1 MNTLQYLIKFDT
13 NADKINASVNKL
25 DTSLNNVG
33 KDVAKLRDK
42 FSSAMKT
49 INSKINTIRLDS
61 LVNNIGHVADGL
73 DSLSA
78 PGLKLGSTMSDLE
91 AITGVTGTKLKEIE
105 GYARQNAKTFGG
117 EASEGIESYKL
128 ILSQLNPEIAKAPKA
143 LQAMGTSV
151 SVLSKTMGNDA
162 GAATEV
168 LTTAMNQYQ
177 VSTQDPI
184 KASEEMARMM
194 NIMAAAAKEGSAELP
209 QQKQA
214 LEQSGMAAK
223 AAKLQFQEHAAAI
236 QVLDKA
242 GKKGAE
248 GGVALRNTLAIL
260 STGRFLPKDVRQE
273 LQGAGVDINTLGDQS
288 LSFTDRLR
296 PLKKIMGDS
305 ALVTKLFGRE
315 NANAALALVSGIEEQ
330 DRLKQAIVGTNTAIE
345 QANIVM
351 ESQAEKNSRLKARVD
366 DFKISMFN
374 ATGGAL
380 GYASALGDVSRDV
393 GNLIP
398 LFAGFGKMMQFVTS
412 AEKMQALWTGVVTV
426 ATHAWTGA
434 QWLLN
439 AAMTANPIGLII
451 VGVAALIAGITW
463 LVSKT
468 EGWGAAWKH
477 TVNGAKL
484 IFKAWVSSAKL
495 QFLAVVNGM
504 MIGINKIKKGWYEF
518 KKAVGIGDATE
529 NQNAIDK
536 INSDTQR
543 RKKEIIDA
551 GKEVA
556 KNVLAARDEFGKAIG
571 SVKFKKEA
579 GDETTASG
587 GGITAPTIPGTSL
600 KKPNENA
607 GGAGGAGG
615 KTNKAIATG
624 GSKHNYIT
632 ISLQS
637 LIDKLEIKGND
648 FKENSRQL
656 QDQSTDALLRTL
668 ALATTAGN

>member
-1 MNTLQYLIKFDT
+1 MSTLNYQIKFDS
-13 NADKINASVNKL
+13 NADKINASVNRL

-33 KDVAKLRDK
+33 KDVVKLRDK
-42 FSSAMKT
+42 FGRAMDK

-61 LVNNIGHVADGL
+61 IVNNISHVSNGL
-73 DSLSA
+73 DSLSQ
-78 PGLKLGSTMSDLE
+78 PGIKLGSTLSDLS
-91 AITGVTGTKLKEIE
+91 AITDVTGQKLKEIE

-117 EASEGIESYKL
+117 DAADGVESYKL
-128 ILSQLNPEIAKAPKA
+128 ILSQLTPEIAKAPKA
-143 LQAMGTSV
+143 LQAMGESV
-151 SVLSKTMGNDA
+151 SVLSKTMNNDA

-177 VSTQDPI
+177 VSTKDPI
-184 KASEEMARMM
+184 QASKEMARMM

-209 QQKQA
+209 QQKEA

-223 AAKLQFQEHAAAI
+223 AAKLRFEEHAAAI

-242 GKKGAE
+242 GKKGSE

-260 STGRFLPKDVRQE
+260 STGRFLPKDVQKE
-273 LQGAGVDINTLGDQS
+273 LQAAGVDINTLSDKS
-288 LSFTDRLR
+288 LSFTERLK
-296 PLKKIMGDS
+296 PLRKVMGDS

-315 NANAALALVSGIEEQ
+315 NSNAALALIAGIEEQ
-330 DRLKQAIVGTNTAIE
+330 DRLSQAIVGTNTARE

-380 GYASALGDVSRDV
+380 GYASALGNVAFDI

-398 LFAGFGKMMQFVTS
+398 LFAGFGKMLAFVTN
-412 AEKMQALWTGVVTV
+412 AEKMQALWTGIVAG
-426 ATHAWTGA
+426 ATHVWTAA

-451 VGVAALIAGITW
+451 VGVAALIAAIAWVAT
-463 LVSKT
+463 KT
-468 EGWGAAWKH
+468 EGWGEAWKN
-477 TVNGAKL
+477 TIQGAKL
-484 IFKAWVSSAKL
+484 TIKTFVSIAKL
-495 QFLAVVNGM
+495 NFLTLVNGI
-504 MIGINKIKKGWYEF
+504 MIGINKIKKGWYQF
-518 KKAVGIGDATE
+518 KDAVGMGDSSE
-529 NQNAIDK
+529 NQKMINQINQDTEARKEAIR
-536 INSDTQR
+536 S
-543 RKKEIIDA
+543 A
-551 GKEVA
+551 GKEVLNNA
-556 KNVLAARDEFGKAIG
+556 LAAKEAFANAAGSIRLKAKVEVEDGAPEGITPAKVPGIDIG
-571 SVKFKKEA
+571 SGSGDA
-579 GDETTASG
+579 GGSSG
-587 GGITAPTIPGTSL
+587 G
-600 KKPNENA
+600 K
-607 GGAGGAGG
+607 GG

-632 ISLQS
+632 VSLKS
-637 LIDKLEIKGND
+637 LIERLEIKGND

-668 ALATTAGN
+668 ALASTAGK